1 MDLMGFN
8 DEVDEGC
15 KPTYQESQL
24 QSWMMNSPL
33 IDDSPKTPTKS
44 PCFPDK
50 ISPATTLKVAQKI
63 PNLQN
68 TILNIEF
75 LHDSNSNECTRK

>member
-1 MDLMGFN
+1 MQVKSSN
-8 DEVDEGC
+8 YSH
-15 KPTYQESQL
+15 T
-24 QSWMMNSPL
+24 WMMNLPL

-44 PCFPDK
+44 PCFADK

-75 LHDSNSNECTRK
+75 LHDSNSNECTRKHEHSLAGGSPRASL